1 MNLERS
7 IGFIFLVSIIFLIG
21 IYSEPQSQYKNNIQI
36 SASKEMPIS
45 LEDPN
50 QDKIQEVP
58 IEETLD
64 LNISNPIS
72 EEPENIFFEK
82 SDFDLFVYRAHV
94 LSSEENAK
102 KLSEKIKQG
111 GFPSFVETFGTNK
124 NLYAIYIGPFLSE
137 SEISSNIEK
146 IEEVSQS
153 SQGEVTRWKL

>member
-1 MNLERS
+1 
-7 IGFIFLVSIIFLIG
+7 VSF
-21 IYSEPQSQYKNNIQI
+21 
-36 SASKEMPIS
+36 
-45 LEDPN
+45 EDVN
-50 QDKIQEVP
+50 QDKTQEIQ
-58 IEETLD
+58 IEETADLD
-64 LNISNPIS
+64 TSNSISN
-72 EEPENIFFEK
+72 EPENIFFEK

-102 KLSEKIKQG
+102 KLSDKIKQG
-111 GFPSFVETFGTNK
+111 GFPSFVEPFGANK